1 MTARKSARRP
11 TGRHRSRVSLRRAV
25 TPSVYAIGVP
35 TLVAILVVTIGAVA
49 ASAASLGG
57 LKTSDVGAA
66 DASTA
71 IHTAGVTVLWTPLA
85 SGTSWVLN
93 GMTLGTTGTDTFSAQ
108 ENVKVSLIN
117 SSGAKI
123 CELSLVNATAG
134 TSISIARTAI
144 NTACGTTGIDFAT
157 IDRIAVVT
165 SR

>member
-1 MTARKSARRP
+1 
-11 TGRHRSRVSLRRAV
+11 
-25 TPSVYAIGVP
+25 VYAIGVP
-35 TLVAILVVTIGAVA
+35 TLIAYLVLAIGGVA

-57 LKTSDVGAA
+57 LKTVDVGAA

-71 IHTAGVTVLWTPLA
+71 IHTAGVTVQWTPLA
-85 SGTSWVLN
+85 SGISWVLN
-93 GMTLGTTGTDTFSAQ
+93 GITLGTTGTDTFAAG

-123 CELSLVNATAG
+123 CEIALVNAAAG

-157 IDRIAVVT
+157 TDRVAVVT